1 MCKQKHLPTTEAII
15 FMNSPVSARSLSLAK
30 RFGAVIIEYEM
41 GRLEPEYI
49 NKYHPSSV
57 RWVLF
62 HQFMQQLEEEGS
74 FGSRHYDKVMFSD
87 VRDAVFTEDPFR
99 FLPAN
104 KSYVFQEGPGK
115 GTSIGSCGWNSGWI
129 KDCMG
134 QRTLDRLKDKPV
146 ICSGVSMFSYTG
158 SLKYLKLMSSILLGT
173 ANMGEYFPACEHN
186 GVDQGVHNAVIHLGL
201 MPGLEVKTEENFPLV
216 NIQSSKM
223 FSAAGITL
231 DSIKFQG
238 RRGLGNRII
247 GGNPMAVIHQYD
259 RARAVAAELV
269 KKYVFWK
276 DYKDVLGLWKQEPLC
291 QSFNTVVGTDL
302 FNSLSSSYIAR
313 VFSVEQCCGMCLD
326 MKSECNTFT
335 YTNGMYYF
343 RSYELNMLPEAQRN
357 NLIAADES
365 LYNWRKPRQPNY
377 KPRLDEL
384 ILSVFLSTVP

>member
-1 MCKQKHLPTTEAII
+1 M
-15 FMNSPVSARSLSLAK
+15 
-30 RFGAVIIEYEM
+30 
-41 GRLEPEYI
+41 
-49 NKYHPSSV
+49 
-57 RWVLF
+57 
-62 HQFMQQLEEEGS
+62 
-74 FGSRHYDKVMFSD
+74 
-87 VRDAVFTEDPFR
+87 
-99 FLPAN
+99 
-104 KSYVFQEGPGK
+104 
-115 GTSIGSCGWNSGWI
+115 
-129 KDCMG
+129 
-134 QRTLDRLKDKPV
+134 
-146 ICSGVSMFSYTG
+146 
-158 SLKYLKLMSSILLGT
+158 
-173 ANMGEYFPACEHN
+173 
-186 GVDQGVHNAVIHLGL
+186 
-201 MPGLEVKTEENFPLV
+201 KTEENFPLV